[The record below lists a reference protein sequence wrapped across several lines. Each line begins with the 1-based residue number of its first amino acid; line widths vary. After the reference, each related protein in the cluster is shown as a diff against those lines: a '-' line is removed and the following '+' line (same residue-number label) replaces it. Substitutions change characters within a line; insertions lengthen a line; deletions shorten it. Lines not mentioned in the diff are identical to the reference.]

1 MGREVELL
9 EHTGSEDRR
18 VLERAALEPEAVP
31 VGPQQGA
38 TWALS
43 ALHDGDVEPS
53 LGEVGGAHQT
63 VVAAAYDDD
72 VDRHDWRAR
81 STSPVEPRLGQAVRN
96 LAALSGRASG
106 MVRVLASAVMK
117 LESPVQRGTT

>member
-1 MGREVELL
+1 MCSSAPRSSRNPFQSVHSKAPPGR
-9 EHTGSEDRR
+9 SPR
-18 VLERAALEPEAVP
+18 
-31 VGPQQGA
+31 
-38 TWALS
+38 S
-43 ALHDGDVEPS
+43 HDGDVEPS

-81 STSPVEPRLGQAVRN
+81 STSPVEPRLGQAVRS

-117 LESPVQRGTT
+117 LESPVQRGTTWTWR